1 MDFIIQKGF
10 LGTNSPFFIDFSLII
25 MSILPL
31 IMVGSIF
38 LARKELIKL
47 HIKIHISSFSLA
59 TIILSL
65 NIYGYIK
72 LDVDSLQNPI
82 LFYVYLIYLSI
93 SYIVWYRTIY
103 FAMEDS
109 RRRALPGLYSKF
121 HKKSGMFLIILVS
134 SNIFI
139 GLIFYY
145 FNFLS

>member
-38 LARKELIKL
+38 LAKKELIKL

-82 LFYVYLIYLSI
+82 LFYVYLYIPIYIIPL
-93 SYIVWYRTIY
+93 YGYRTIY
-103 FAMEDS
+103 FGNGRIRLEEGP
-109 RRRALPGLYSKF
+109 LPGL
-121 HKKSGMFLIILVS
+121 I
-134 SNIFI
+134 
-139 GLIFYY
+139 
-145 FNFLS
+145 